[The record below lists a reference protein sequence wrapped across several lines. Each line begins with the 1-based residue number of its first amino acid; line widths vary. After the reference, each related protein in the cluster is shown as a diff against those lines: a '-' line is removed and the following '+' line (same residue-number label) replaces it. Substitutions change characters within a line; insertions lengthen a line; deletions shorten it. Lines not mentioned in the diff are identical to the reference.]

1 MIRFPDSP
9 AWCFLAKIAGE
20 VKLESFWVS
29 HGDTLFLA
37 IYWYVV
43 PDMTLWYTM
52 CPFWSFLFLI
62 FGILNLMIV
71 ACRNSMTMITRY
83 YKSMEVSVYIIF
95 RLSFSSWWCWIC
107 MHDSRFFSHLQIT
120 TLLRDLHDRWT
131 RKKHTPMSSRG
142 LASPVAVQKTTMSSP
157 WTWMKDSDLQQS
169 FRHPG
174 GIRENPLGFEVTQR
188 ELKLKCLGVRCLYSG
203 HLSKSEAGNLL
214 HVSIFLRTFIL
225 KLLTYAHVS
234 VCNAKDQA
242 VCQAVCSFRSI
253 PWIWAGWK
261 ELLHRRV
268 DSRTAALCK
277 FLMFCH
283 DFMSCYDPNAAR
295 YFESS
300 GKGVRLLNLVDN
312 SQLIDSVSSLIFVA
326 AKDAWWQREPRSL
339 DRKVW
344 RGICHA

>member
-1 MIRFPDSP
+1 
-9 AWCFLAKIAGE
+9 
-20 VKLESFWVS
+20 
-29 HGDTLFLA
+29 
-37 IYWYVV
+37 
-43 PDMTLWYTM
+43 
-52 CPFWSFLFLI
+52 
-62 FGILNLMIV
+62 
-71 ACRNSMTMITRY
+71 
-83 YKSMEVSVYIIF
+83 
-95 RLSFSSWWCWIC
+95 

-300 GKGVRLLNLVDN
+300 GKGVRLLEFSWQFTVDRLSFFTDFCC
-312 SQLIDSVSSLIFVA
+312 SQGCVMA
-326 AKDAWWQREPRSL
+326 TGA
-339 DRKVW
+339 
-344 RGICHA
+344 

>member
-20 VKLESFWVS
+20 VKLQSFWVS

-71 ACRNSMTMITRY
+71 CMPKFNDDD
-83 YKSMEVSVYIIF
+83 YKSMEVSLYIIF

-300 GKGVRLLNLVDN
+300 GKGVRLLEFSWQFTVDRLSFFTDFCC
-312 SQLIDSVSSLIFVA
+312 SQGCVMA
-326 AKDAWWQREPRSL
+326 TGA
-339 DRKVW
+339 
-344 RGICHA
+344 